1 MSKSYTFNVED
12 ILINDPDNPNQSIL
26 QIPDEILQDQGWTEG
41 TELKIQI
48 GDQGTI
54 IIEEVKK
61 PVDKS
66 E

>member
-41 TELKIQI
+41 TELKIKI

>member
-1 MSKSYTFNVED
+1 
-12 ILINDPDNPNQSIL
+12 
-26 QIPDEILQDQGWTEG
+26 
-41 TELKIQI
+41 LKIQI

>member
-1 MSKSYTFNVED
+1 MSKSYTFNVQD
-12 ILINDPDNPNQSIL
+12 IMQDDPNDPAKSIL
-26 QIPDEILQDQGWTEG
+26 TIPDEILQDQGWTEG